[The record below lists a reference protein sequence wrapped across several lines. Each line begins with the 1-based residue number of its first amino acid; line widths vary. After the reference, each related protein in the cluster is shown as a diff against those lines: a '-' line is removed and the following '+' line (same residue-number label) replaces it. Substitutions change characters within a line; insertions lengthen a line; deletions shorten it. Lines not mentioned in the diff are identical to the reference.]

1 MDYQELV
8 RNYGPLVILVV
19 MFIIVFVIPNMREQ
33 KKRRQMI
40 EALREGQ
47 RVITLGGIF
56 GEIVQLKR
64 EYLVLRVLDTD
75 VHLTMIRS
83 AVKKVLDVDDGK
95 DGQKKRN

>member
-1 MDYQELV
+1 MDYQELI

-19 MFIIVFVIPNMREQ
+19 MFVIVFIIPNMREQ

-40 EALREGQ
+40 EALKEGQ
-47 RVITLGGIF
+47 RVVTIGGIF

-83 AVKKVLDVDDGK
+83 AVKKVLDGDDAK
-95 DGQKKRN
+95 EGQKKRN

>member
-1 MDYQELV
+1 MDYQELI

-19 MFIIVFVIPNMREQ
+19 MFVIVFIIPNMREQ

-40 EALREGQ
+40 EALKEGQ
-47 RVITLGGIF
+47 RVVTIGGIF

-83 AVKKVLDVDDGK
+83 AVKKVLDGDDSK
-95 DGQKKRN
+95 EGQKKRN

>member
-1 MDYQELV
+1 VDYQELV